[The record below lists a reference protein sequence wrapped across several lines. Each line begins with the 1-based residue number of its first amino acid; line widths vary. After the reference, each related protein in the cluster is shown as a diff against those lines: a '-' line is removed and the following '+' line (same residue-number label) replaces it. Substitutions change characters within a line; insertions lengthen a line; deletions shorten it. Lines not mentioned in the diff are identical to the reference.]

1 MEGYLRIS
9 FATSMDN
16 LRKAIDRMGQAIA
29 PATATA

>member
-16 LRKAIDRMGQAIA
+16 LRKAIDRMSMAMGEARVA
-29 PATATA
+29 A